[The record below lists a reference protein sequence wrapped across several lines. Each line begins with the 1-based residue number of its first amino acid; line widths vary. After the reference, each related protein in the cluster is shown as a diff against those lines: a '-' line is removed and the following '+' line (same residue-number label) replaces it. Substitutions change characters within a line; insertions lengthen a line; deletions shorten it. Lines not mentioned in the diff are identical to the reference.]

1 MNSPSDLASA
11 DVRADALAVD
21 AGLDAPLVQVLAN
34 GHRARVLAEAI
45 RKTIHC
51 HKVFLRNFHLEF

>member
-21 AGLDAPLVQVLAN
+21 AGLDAPLVQVLADR
-34 GHRARVLAEAI
+34 HRARVLGRGKKED
-45 RKTIHC
+45 
-51 HKVFLRNFHLEF
+51 